1 MDESDLLAGGGAAA
15 GGAQLPQGGGAPVGN
30 IDVLCMA
37 CTGPECDF
45 KPVQMQ
51 RRPVGPHDV
60 LIKMKFCGVC
70 HSDLHFAGGH
80 IPDYAMPASYD
91 PGCVPGH
98 ELAGVVEAVGA
109 EVTTV
114 SVGMRVG
121 VGCLV
126 DSCRS
131 CRKCRNGEEQ
141 MCIRQAVGTYG
152 SKVDTTPSQ
161 RNKQGRSATPCGYT
175 LGGYTSKMV
184 VDEHFAIRIPD
195 GYPLEA
201 AGPVM
206 CAGITMYDPLV
217 KLNAGA
223 GTHVGVAGLGGLGQ
237 LGIKIAKAMG
247 CKVTVISRSEAKR
260 AHAISCGADAY
271 IASSSADDL
280 IAASGSLDIILNTI
294 PCYHDYDQ

>member
-1 MDESDLLAGGGAAA
+1 M
-15 GGAQLPQGGGAPVGN
+15 
-30 IDVLCMA
+30 
-37 CTGPECDF
+37 
-45 KPVQMQ
+45 
-51 RRPVGPHDV
+51 
-60 LIKMKFCGVC
+60 
-70 HSDLHFAGGH
+70 
-80 IPDYAMPASYD
+80 
-91 PGCVPGH
+91 
-98 ELAGVVEAVGA
+98 VEAVGS

-114 SVGMRVG
+114 GVGMQVG

-126 DSCRS
+126 DSCRTCS
-131 CRKCRNGEEQ
+131 KCRNGEEQ

-152 SKVDTTPSQ
+152 SKVATTPSQ

-223 GTHVGVAGLGGLGQ
+223 GTRVGVAGLGGLGQ

-247 CKVTVISRSEAKR
+247 CTVTVISRSEAKR

-271 IASSSADDL
+271 IASSSVDDL
-280 IAASGSLDIILNTI
+280 VAAAGSLDIILNTI